1 MMELN
6 LFVKCARSA
15 CTPNLNRKDSRYR
28 RELVSASSPSSSQM
42 NANRQQSMKQPD
54 ATAVTTAS
62 FINTKI
68 IMKFQNIF
76 LKYNPA
82 SFDDLKNL
90 LTTNQL
96 RTLVE
101 KSAQG

>member
-28 RELVSASSPSSSQM
+28 RELVSASSPSSFQM

-62 FINTKI
+62 FISEI
-68 IMKFQNIF
+68 RF
-76 LKYNPA
+76 L
-82 SFDDLKNL
+82 
-90 LTTNQL
+90 
-96 RTLVE
+96 
-101 KSAQG
+101 

>member
-1 MMELN
+1 MELN

-54 ATAVTTAS
+54 ATATNGVRRRPIGV
-62 FINTKI
+62 FRR
-68 IMKFQNIF
+68 
-76 LKYNPA
+76 NP
-82 SFDDLKNL
+82 DK
-90 LTTNQL
+90 
-96 RTLVE
+96 R
-101 KSAQG
+101 

>member
-1 MMELN
+1 MELN

-54 ATAVTTAS
+54 ATATNGVRRRRIGV
-62 FINTKI
+62 FRR
-68 IMKFQNIF
+68 
-76 LKYNPA
+76 NP
-82 SFDDLKNL
+82 DK
-90 LTTNQL
+90 
-96 RTLVE
+96 R
-101 KSAQG
+101 